1 MRSPRLTPVLTNQ
14 TLRRMTRIELVQYGL
29 QGDRERRRAA
39 DEMFRRFHEKFRGK
53 GLLEADD
60 DGQPAASMPR
70 ARTGDLL

>member
-1 MRSPRLTPVLTNQ
+1 MLTNQ

-53 GLLEADD
+53 GLLEADAE
-60 DGQPAASMPR
+60 QRAASMPSS
-70 ARTGDLL
+70 RTGDLL